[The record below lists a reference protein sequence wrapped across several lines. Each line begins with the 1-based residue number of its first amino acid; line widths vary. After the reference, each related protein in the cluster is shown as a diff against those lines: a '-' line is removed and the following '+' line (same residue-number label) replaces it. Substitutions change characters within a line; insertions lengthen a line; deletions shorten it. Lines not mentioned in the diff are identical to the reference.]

1 VLEVTQIREF
11 ARSWAMGGVMLVAMA
26 VLGLLAQIAGQNGAR
41 AAEPSGVAYTVAIEG
56 TKDTGLKKAL
66 EKNSNL
72 VSLKDKPPP
81 SMVALQRRAEGDL
94 PRLQRVMRSRGYHT
108 GTAGI
113 EIDRGKTPVRITIT
127 VKSGPLFKLGSYS
140 VVFTRP
146 APAGIKT
153 DAQSLGLR
161 TGKTAAAASILEA
174 ENKLRAALAARG
186 HPLAKVIKRDAVADM
201 RTAKLNVTLTVDPG
215 APARFGKL
223 TITGLSS
230 VEERYVRNRFAW
242 KQGDRYDPRLVVEAR
257 KELIDSRLFSLVKI
271 TQATALDA
279 NGELPIAVELKEGKH
294 RSLGVGARFSTSE
307 GLGGEAFWEHRNLF
321 GAAEVLR
328 AEIKGSFLGDSAAL
342 RFRRPDFLRRDQAL
356 GLSAEYRD
364 ERTEAYTGRF
374 IEAGPSIRRQLD
386 RFHAAIVGLS
396 AEYSTI
402 TENGATDVNYLLGV
416 PLTLER
422 DSTTDRLDPAT
433 GDRVTL
439 KVTPYADLGGGR
451 PFVVARAS
459 GSIYRPLTK
468 DRRIIAAFR
477 AAYGTVWGNR
487 LRAIPANKRLFSGG
501 GGSNRGYGYQM
512 AGPIDLDGDPLGG
525 RSLVEVGAE
534 LRIRVGK
541 RFGIV
546 PFIEG
551 GRAYRGMTPDFSKR
565 FLWSAGLGVR
575 YYTQFGPLRADFAV
589 PLNRRSVDGRFQFY
603 ISIGQAF

>member
-1 VLEVTQIREF
+1 MLEVTQIREF
-11 ARSWAMGGVMLVAMA
+11 ARSWAMRGVLLVAMT
-26 VLGLLAQIAGQNGAR
+26 VLGFLAQIVGQNGAR
-41 AAEPSGVAYTVAIEG
+41 AAEPSGVTYSVAIEG
-56 TKDTGLKKAL
+56 TKDKGLKSAL

-113 EIDRGKTPVRITIT
+113 EIDRGKKPIRVTVT
-127 VKSGPLFKLGSYS
+127 VKSGPLFKLGSYT

-153 DAQSLGLR
+153 DAQSLGL
-161 TGKTAAAASILEA
+161 TAGKTAAAASILEA
-174 ENKLRAALAARG
+174 ENTLRAALAARG
-186 HPLAKVIKRDAVADM
+186 HPLAKVVKRDAVADM

-215 APARFGKL
+215 APARFGK
-223 TITGLSS
+223 ITVSGLSR

-257 KELIDSRLFSLVKI
+257 KALIDSRLFSLVKI

-279 NGELPIAVELKEGKH
+279 TGELPIAVELKEAKH

-321 GAAEVLR
+321 GAGEVLR
-328 AEIKGSFLGDSAAL
+328 GELKGSFIGYGAAA

-356 GLSAEYRD
+356 GLSAEFRD

-396 AEYSTI
+396 VEYSTI
-402 TENGATDVNYLLGV
+402 TENGFTDVNYLLGV
-416 PLTLER
+416 PMTLER
-422 DSTTDRLDPAT
+422 DSTNDRLDPAT

-487 LRAIPANKRLFSGG
+487 LRAIPANKRLYSGG

-525 RSLVEVGAE
+525 RSMVEVGGE

-565 FLWSAGLGVR
+565 FLWSAGIGVR
-575 YYTQFGPLRADFAV
+575 YYTEFGPLRADFAV